1 MELKV
6 KVDNKKV
13 FNRIG
18 LATFVTMILV
28 SIIQV
33 MFFGVIAVI
42 DQELLSAPW
51 VNYASIA
58 ISFYLIGFPVFYLMI
73 KNLPEEEKRESKTL
87 GVFEVIKICFMSY
100 SIVYIV
106 NFLTNIL
113 MMLIAVIKGSEV
125 TNPLVNML
133 EGSNWI
139 WSLIFAGILSPIIE
153 EMMFRGVMLNKLRR
167 YGDKV
172 AIITTAIL
180 FGLFH
185 ANFSQFFYAVALG
198 IVFAYVTLKTGTIKY
213 SIILHIIVN
222 MMGSVILPA
231 VIGDGSNIVAVGCV
245 GLALLAI
252 VIVGLV
258 LLIKNRKNVLTV
270 LNGDGDFRSEESIEL
285 LKESDIVV
293 TNPPF
298 SLFREYVAQL
308 IENEKKFIIIGNT
321 NSLTYKEI
329 FKLIKE
335 DRIRTG
341 YTNFNVGM
349 YFFVPDECEKYHKIE
364 NGRKLVRVSTSCW
377 FTNLPVNKHNQEIT
391 LYKKYTPEEYPK
403 YHNFDAINIGTYT
416 DIPYDYDGMMGV
428 PITFIDKYNPEQFEI
443 IGLGISKSGTEIG
456 VRPYTEE
463 HKTYRKKVQKKGAV
477 DGDLYMIDENG
488 HPKVPYARVII
499 KRKIK
504 VNSVI
509 KDESLKL
516 QESSLMEKEIENEDR
531 ITSNIN

>member
-18 LATFVTMILV
+18 LAIFVSMILV
-28 SIIQV
+28 NIIQV
-33 MFFGVIAVI
+33 IFFGIIGVVN
-42 DQELLSAPW
+42 QELLSAPW
-51 VNYASIA
+51 INYAGIA

-198 IVFAYVTLKTGTIKY
+198 MIFAYVALKTGTIKY
-213 SIILHIIVN
+213 SIILHIVVN
-222 MMGSVILPA
+222 IMGGVILPA
-231 VIGDGSNIVAVGCV
+231 AIGDGSNIVAVGCV
-245 GLALLAI
+245 GLALLVI

-258 LLIKNRKNVLTV
+258 LLIKNRKNISLLDGEIKLEKGTAFKTV
-270 LNGDGDFRSEESIEL
+270 W
-285 LKESDIVV
+285 V
-293 TNPPF
+293 
-298 SLFREYVAQL
+298 
-308 IENEKKFIIIGNT
+308 
-321 NSLTYKEI
+321 
-329 FKLIKE
+329 
-335 DRIRTG
+335 
-341 YTNFNVGM
+341 NVGM
-349 YFFVPDECEKYHKIE
+349 ILYVVIS
-364 NGRKLVRVSTSCW
+364 LVS
-377 FTNLPVNKHNQEIT
+377 
-391 LYKKYTPEEYPK
+391 
-403 YHNFDAINIGTYT
+403 
-416 DIPYDYDGMMGV
+416 M
-428 PITFIDKYNPEQFEI
+428 
-443 IGLGISKSGTEIG
+443 ISI
-456 VRPYTEE
+456 
-463 HKTYRKKVQKKGAV
+463 
-477 DGDLYMIDENG
+477 LFM
-488 HPKVPYARVII
+488 
-499 KRKIK
+499 
-504 VNSVI
+504 
-509 KDESLKL
+509 
-516 QESSLMEKEIENEDR
+516 
-531 ITSNIN
+531 

>member
-18 LATFVTMILV
+18 LAIFVSMILV
-28 SIIQV
+28 NIIQV
-33 MFFGVIAVI
+33 VFFGIIGVVN
-42 DQELLSAPW
+42 QELLSAPW
-51 VNYASIA
+51 INYAGIA

-258 LLIKNRKNVLTV
+258 LLIKNRKNISL
-270 LNGDGDFRSEESIEL
+270 LDGEIKL
-285 LKESDIVV
+285 
-293 TNPPF
+293 
-298 SLFREYVAQL
+298 
-308 IENEKKFIIIGNT
+308 EKGT
-321 NSLTYKEI
+321 A
-329 FKLIKE
+329 FKTIWV
-335 DRIRTG
+335 
-341 YTNFNVGM
+341 NVGM
-349 YFFVPDECEKYHKIE
+349 ILYVVIS
-364 NGRKLVRVSTSCW
+364 LVS
-377 FTNLPVNKHNQEIT
+377 
-391 LYKKYTPEEYPK
+391 
-403 YHNFDAINIGTYT
+403 
-416 DIPYDYDGMMGV
+416 M
-428 PITFIDKYNPEQFEI
+428 
-443 IGLGISKSGTEIG
+443 ISI
-456 VRPYTEE
+456 
-463 HKTYRKKVQKKGAV
+463 
-477 DGDLYMIDENG
+477 LFM
-488 HPKVPYARVII
+488 
-499 KRKIK
+499 
-504 VNSVI
+504 
-509 KDESLKL
+509 
-516 QESSLMEKEIENEDR
+516 
-531 ITSNIN
+531 

>member
-18 LATFVTMILV
+18 LAIFVSMILV
-28 SIIQV
+28 NIIQV
-33 MFFGVIAVI
+33 IFFGIIGVVN
-42 DQELLSAPW
+42 QELLSAPW
-51 VNYASIA
+51 INYAGLA

-198 IVFAYVTLKTGTIKY
+198 MIFAYVALKTGTIKY
-213 SIILHIIVN
+213 SIILHIVVN
-222 MMGSVILPA
+222 IMGGVILPA
-231 VIGDGSNIVAVGCV
+231 AIGDGSNIVAVGCV
-245 GLALLAI
+245 ALALLAI

-258 LLIKNRKNVLTV
+258 LLIKNRKNISL
-270 LNGDGDFRSEESIEL
+270 LDGEIKL
-285 LKESDIVV
+285 
-293 TNPPF
+293 
-298 SLFREYVAQL
+298 
-308 IENEKKFIIIGNT
+308 EKGT
-321 NSLTYKEI
+321 A
-329 FKLIKE
+329 FKTIWV
-335 DRIRTG
+335 
-341 YTNFNVGM
+341 NVGM
-349 YFFVPDECEKYHKIE
+349 ILYVVICLFSM
-364 NGRKLVRVSTSCW
+364 VSIL
-377 FTNLPVNKHNQEIT
+377 F
-391 LYKKYTPEEYPK
+391 
-403 YHNFDAINIGTYT
+403 
-416 DIPYDYDGMMGV
+416 M
-428 PITFIDKYNPEQFEI
+428 
-443 IGLGISKSGTEIG
+443 
-456 VRPYTEE
+456 
-463 HKTYRKKVQKKGAV
+463 
-477 DGDLYMIDENG
+477 
-488 HPKVPYARVII
+488 
-499 KRKIK
+499 
-504 VNSVI
+504 
-509 KDESLKL
+509 
-516 QESSLMEKEIENEDR
+516 
-531 ITSNIN
+531 

>member
-106 NFLTNIL
+106 NFLTNLL

-198 IVFAYVTLKTGTIKY
+198 IVFAYVALKTGTIKY
-213 SIILHIIVN
+213 SIILHIVVN
-222 MMGSVILPA
+222 IMGGVILPA
-231 VIGDGSNIVAVGCV
+231 AIGDGSNIVVSGCV
-245 GLALLAI
+245 GLVLLAI
-252 VIVGLV
+252 VIIGLV
-258 LLIKNRKNVLTV
+258 LLIKNRKNISL
-270 LNGDGDFRSEESIEL
+270 LDGEIKL
-285 LKESDIVV
+285 
-293 TNPPF
+293 
-298 SLFREYVAQL
+298 
-308 IENEKKFIIIGNT
+308 EKGT
-321 NSLTYKEI
+321 A
-329 FKLIKE
+329 FKTIWV
-335 DRIRTG
+335 
-341 YTNFNVGM
+341 NVGM
-349 YFFVPDECEKYHKIE
+349 ILYVVICLFSM
-364 NGRKLVRVSTSCW
+364 VSIL
-377 FTNLPVNKHNQEIT
+377 F
-391 LYKKYTPEEYPK
+391 
-403 YHNFDAINIGTYT
+403 
-416 DIPYDYDGMMGV
+416 M
-428 PITFIDKYNPEQFEI
+428 
-443 IGLGISKSGTEIG
+443 
-456 VRPYTEE
+456 
-463 HKTYRKKVQKKGAV
+463 
-477 DGDLYMIDENG
+477 
-488 HPKVPYARVII
+488 
-499 KRKIK
+499 
-504 VNSVI
+504 
-509 KDESLKL
+509 
-516 QESSLMEKEIENEDR
+516 
-531 ITSNIN
+531 

>member
-18 LATFVTMILV
+18 LAIFVSMILV
-28 SIIQV
+28 NIIQV
-33 MFFGVIAVI
+33 IFFGIIGVVN
-42 DQELLSAPW
+42 QELLSAPW
-51 VNYASIA
+51 INYAAIA

-198 IVFAYVTLKTGTIKY
+198 MIFAYVALKTGTIKY
-213 SIILHIIVN
+213 SIILHIVVN
-222 MMGSVILPA
+222 IMGGVILPA
-231 VIGDGSNIVAVGCV
+231 AIGDGSNIVAVGCV

-258 LLIKNRKNVLTV
+258 LLIKNRKNISL
-270 LNGDGDFRSEESIEL
+270 LDGEIKL
-285 LKESDIVV
+285 
-293 TNPPF
+293 
-298 SLFREYVAQL
+298 
-308 IENEKKFIIIGNT
+308 EKGT
-321 NSLTYKEI
+321 A
-329 FKLIKE
+329 FKTIWV
-335 DRIRTG
+335 
-341 YTNFNVGM
+341 NVGM
-349 YFFVPDECEKYHKIE
+349 ILYVVIS
-364 NGRKLVRVSTSCW
+364 LVS
-377 FTNLPVNKHNQEIT
+377 
-391 LYKKYTPEEYPK
+391 
-403 YHNFDAINIGTYT
+403 
-416 DIPYDYDGMMGV
+416 M
-428 PITFIDKYNPEQFEI
+428 
-443 IGLGISKSGTEIG
+443 ISI
-456 VRPYTEE
+456 
-463 HKTYRKKVQKKGAV
+463 
-477 DGDLYMIDENG
+477 LFM
-488 HPKVPYARVII
+488 
-499 KRKIK
+499 
-504 VNSVI
+504 
-509 KDESLKL
+509 
-516 QESSLMEKEIENEDR
+516 
-531 ITSNIN
+531 

>member
-18 LATFVTMILV
+18 LAIFVSMILV
-28 SIIQV
+28 NIIQV
-33 MFFGVIAVI
+33 VFFGIIGVVN
-42 DQELLSAPW
+42 QELLSAPW
-51 VNYASIA
+51 INYAGIA

-213 SIILHIIVN
+213 SIILHIVVN
-222 MMGSVILPA
+222 IMGGVILPA
-231 VIGDGSNIVAVGCV
+231 LVGDGSNIVVAGCV
-245 GLALLAI
+245 GVVLLAI

-258 LLIKNRKNVLTV
+258 LLVKNKKNISLLDGEIKL
-270 LNGDGDFRSEESIEL
+270 
-285 LKESDIVV
+285 
-293 TNPPF
+293 
-298 SLFREYVAQL
+298 
-308 IENEKKFIIIGNT
+308 EKGT
-321 NSLTYKEI
+321 A
-329 FKLIKE
+329 FKTIWV
-335 DRIRTG
+335 
-341 YTNFNVGM
+341 NVGM
-349 YFFVPDECEKYHKIE
+349 ILYVVIS
-364 NGRKLVRVSTSCW
+364 LVS
-377 FTNLPVNKHNQEIT
+377 
-391 LYKKYTPEEYPK
+391 
-403 YHNFDAINIGTYT
+403 
-416 DIPYDYDGMMGV
+416 M
-428 PITFIDKYNPEQFEI
+428 
-443 IGLGISKSGTEIG
+443 ISI
-456 VRPYTEE
+456 
-463 HKTYRKKVQKKGAV
+463 
-477 DGDLYMIDENG
+477 LFM
-488 HPKVPYARVII
+488 
-499 KRKIK
+499 
-504 VNSVI
+504 
-509 KDESLKL
+509 
-516 QESSLMEKEIENEDR
+516 
-531 ITSNIN
+531 

>member
-18 LATFVTMILV
+18 LAIFVSMILV
-28 SIIQV
+28 NIIQV
-33 MFFGVIAVI
+33 VFFGIIGVVN
-42 DQELLSAPW
+42 QELLSAPW
-51 VNYASIA
+51 INYAAIA

-213 SIILHIIVN
+213 SIILHIVVN
-222 MMGSVILPA
+222 IMGGVILPA

-258 LLIKNRKNVLTV
+258 LLIKNRKNISL
-270 LNGDGDFRSEESIEL
+270 LDGEIKL
-285 LKESDIVV
+285 
-293 TNPPF
+293 
-298 SLFREYVAQL
+298 
-308 IENEKKFIIIGNT
+308 EKGT
-321 NSLTYKEI
+321 A
-329 FKLIKE
+329 FKTIWV
-335 DRIRTG
+335 
-341 YTNFNVGM
+341 NVGM
-349 YFFVPDECEKYHKIE
+349 ILYVVIS
-364 NGRKLVRVSTSCW
+364 LVS
-377 FTNLPVNKHNQEIT
+377 
-391 LYKKYTPEEYPK
+391 
-403 YHNFDAINIGTYT
+403 
-416 DIPYDYDGMMGV
+416 M
-428 PITFIDKYNPEQFEI
+428 
-443 IGLGISKSGTEIG
+443 ISI
-456 VRPYTEE
+456 
-463 HKTYRKKVQKKGAV
+463 
-477 DGDLYMIDENG
+477 LFM
-488 HPKVPYARVII
+488 
-499 KRKIK
+499 
-504 VNSVI
+504 
-509 KDESLKL
+509 
-516 QESSLMEKEIENEDR
+516 
-531 ITSNIN
+531 

>member
-18 LATFVTMILV
+18 LAIFVSMILV
-28 SIIQV
+28 NIIQV
-33 MFFGVIAVI
+33 IFFGIIGVVN
-42 DQELLSAPW
+42 QELLSAPW
-51 VNYASIA
+51 INYAGIA

-198 IVFAYVTLKTGTIKY
+198 MIFAYVALKTGTIKY

-231 VIGDGSNIVAVGCV
+231 VIGDGSNIAAVGCV

-258 LLIKNRKNVLTV
+258 LLIKNRKNISL
-270 LNGDGDFRSEESIEL
+270 LDGEIKL
-285 LKESDIVV
+285 
-293 TNPPF
+293 
-298 SLFREYVAQL
+298 
-308 IENEKKFIIIGNT
+308 EKGT
-321 NSLTYKEI
+321 A
-329 FKLIKE
+329 FKTIWV
-335 DRIRTG
+335 
-341 YTNFNVGM
+341 NVGM
-349 YFFVPDECEKYHKIE
+349 ILYVVIS
-364 NGRKLVRVSTSCW
+364 LVS
-377 FTNLPVNKHNQEIT
+377 
-391 LYKKYTPEEYPK
+391 
-403 YHNFDAINIGTYT
+403 
-416 DIPYDYDGMMGV
+416 M
-428 PITFIDKYNPEQFEI
+428 
-443 IGLGISKSGTEIG
+443 ISI
-456 VRPYTEE
+456 
-463 HKTYRKKVQKKGAV
+463 
-477 DGDLYMIDENG
+477 LFM
-488 HPKVPYARVII
+488 
-499 KRKIK
+499 
-504 VNSVI
+504 
-509 KDESLKL
+509 
-516 QESSLMEKEIENEDR
+516 
-531 ITSNIN
+531 

>member
-18 LATFVTMILV
+18 LAIFVSMILV
-28 SIIQV
+28 NIIQV
-33 MFFGVIAVI
+33 IFFGIIGVVN
-42 DQELLSAPW
+42 QELLSAPW
-51 VNYASIA
+51 INYAGIA

-258 LLIKNRKNVLTV
+258 LLIKNRKNISL
-270 LNGDGDFRSEESIEL
+270 LDGEIKL
-285 LKESDIVV
+285 
-293 TNPPF
+293 
-298 SLFREYVAQL
+298 
-308 IENEKKFIIIGNT
+308 EKGT
-321 NSLTYKEI
+321 A
-329 FKLIKE
+329 FKTIWV
-335 DRIRTG
+335 
-341 YTNFNVGM
+341 NVGM
-349 YFFVPDECEKYHKIE
+349 ILYVVIS
-364 NGRKLVRVSTSCW
+364 LVS
-377 FTNLPVNKHNQEIT
+377 
-391 LYKKYTPEEYPK
+391 
-403 YHNFDAINIGTYT
+403 
-416 DIPYDYDGMMGV
+416 M
-428 PITFIDKYNPEQFEI
+428 
-443 IGLGISKSGTEIG
+443 ISI
-456 VRPYTEE
+456 
-463 HKTYRKKVQKKGAV
+463 
-477 DGDLYMIDENG
+477 LFM
-488 HPKVPYARVII
+488 
-499 KRKIK
+499 
-504 VNSVI
+504 
-509 KDESLKL
+509 
-516 QESSLMEKEIENEDR
+516 
-531 ITSNIN
+531 

>member
-106 NFLTNIL
+106 NFLTNLL

-198 IVFAYVTLKTGTIKY
+198 MIFAYVALKTGTIKY
-213 SIILHIIVN
+213 SIILHIVVN
-222 MMGSVILPA
+222 IMGGVILPA
-231 VIGDGSNIVAVGCV
+231 AIGDGSNIVVAGCV
-245 GLALLAI
+245 GLVLLAI
-252 VIVGLV
+252 VIIGLV
-258 LLIKNRKNVLTV
+258 LLIKNRKNISL
-270 LNGDGDFRSEESIEL
+270 LDGEIKL
-285 LKESDIVV
+285 
-293 TNPPF
+293 
-298 SLFREYVAQL
+298 
-308 IENEKKFIIIGNT
+308 EKGT
-321 NSLTYKEI
+321 A
-329 FKLIKE
+329 FKTIWV
-335 DRIRTG
+335 
-341 YTNFNVGM
+341 NVGM
-349 YFFVPDECEKYHKIE
+349 ILYVVIS
-364 NGRKLVRVSTSCW
+364 LVSMVSVL
-377 FTNLPVNKHNQEIT
+377 F
-391 LYKKYTPEEYPK
+391 
-403 YHNFDAINIGTYT
+403 
-416 DIPYDYDGMMGV
+416 M
-428 PITFIDKYNPEQFEI
+428 
-443 IGLGISKSGTEIG
+443 
-456 VRPYTEE
+456 
-463 HKTYRKKVQKKGAV
+463 
-477 DGDLYMIDENG
+477 
-488 HPKVPYARVII
+488 
-499 KRKIK
+499 
-504 VNSVI
+504 
-509 KDESLKL
+509 
-516 QESSLMEKEIENEDR
+516 
-531 ITSNIN
+531 

>member
-18 LATFVTMILV
+18 LAIFVSMILV
-28 SIIQV
+28 NIIQV
-33 MFFGVIAVI
+33 VFFGIIGVVN
-42 DQELLSAPW
+42 QELLSAPW
-51 VNYASIA
+51 INYAGIA

-198 IVFAYVTLKTGTIKY
+198 MIFAYVALKTGTIKY
-213 SIILHIIVN
+213 SIIIHIVVN
-222 MMGSVILPA
+222 IMGGVILPA

-258 LLIKNRKNVLTV
+258 LLIKNRKNISL
-270 LNGDGDFRSEESIEL
+270 LDGEIKL
-285 LKESDIVV
+285 
-293 TNPPF
+293 
-298 SLFREYVAQL
+298 
-308 IENEKKFIIIGNT
+308 EKGT
-321 NSLTYKEI
+321 A
-329 FKLIKE
+329 FKTIWV
-335 DRIRTG
+335 
-341 YTNFNVGM
+341 NVGM
-349 YFFVPDECEKYHKIE
+349 ILYVVIS
-364 NGRKLVRVSTSCW
+364 LVS
-377 FTNLPVNKHNQEIT
+377 
-391 LYKKYTPEEYPK
+391 
-403 YHNFDAINIGTYT
+403 
-416 DIPYDYDGMMGV
+416 M
-428 PITFIDKYNPEQFEI
+428 
-443 IGLGISKSGTEIG
+443 ISI
-456 VRPYTEE
+456 
-463 HKTYRKKVQKKGAV
+463 
-477 DGDLYMIDENG
+477 LFM
-488 HPKVPYARVII
+488 
-499 KRKIK
+499 
-504 VNSVI
+504 
-509 KDESLKL
+509 
-516 QESSLMEKEIENEDR
+516 
-531 ITSNIN
+531 

>member
-106 NFLTNIL
+106 NFLTNLL

-172 AIITTAIL
+172 AIITTA
-180 FGLFH
+180 GLFH

-198 IVFAYVTLKTGTIKY
+198 MIFAYVALKTGTIKY
-213 SIILHIIVN
+213 SIILHIVVN
-222 MMGSVILPA
+222 IMGGVILPA
-231 VIGDGSNIVAVGCV
+231 AIGDGSNIVVAGCV
-245 GLALLAI
+245 GLVLLAI
-252 VIVGLV
+252 VIIGLV
-258 LLIKNRKNVLTV
+258 LLIKNRKNISL
-270 LNGDGDFRSEESIEL
+270 LDGEIKL
-285 LKESDIVV
+285 
-293 TNPPF
+293 
-298 SLFREYVAQL
+298 
-308 IENEKKFIIIGNT
+308 EKGT
-321 NSLTYKEI
+321 A
-329 FKLIKE
+329 FKTIWV
-335 DRIRTG
+335 
-341 YTNFNVGM
+341 NVGM
-349 YFFVPDECEKYHKIE
+349 ILYVVICLFSM
-364 NGRKLVRVSTSCW
+364 VSIL
-377 FTNLPVNKHNQEIT
+377 F
-391 LYKKYTPEEYPK
+391 
-403 YHNFDAINIGTYT
+403 
-416 DIPYDYDGMMGV
+416 M
-428 PITFIDKYNPEQFEI
+428 
-443 IGLGISKSGTEIG
+443 
-456 VRPYTEE
+456 
-463 HKTYRKKVQKKGAV
+463 
-477 DGDLYMIDENG
+477 
-488 HPKVPYARVII
+488 
-499 KRKIK
+499 
-504 VNSVI
+504 
-509 KDESLKL
+509 
-516 QESSLMEKEIENEDR
+516 
-531 ITSNIN
+531 